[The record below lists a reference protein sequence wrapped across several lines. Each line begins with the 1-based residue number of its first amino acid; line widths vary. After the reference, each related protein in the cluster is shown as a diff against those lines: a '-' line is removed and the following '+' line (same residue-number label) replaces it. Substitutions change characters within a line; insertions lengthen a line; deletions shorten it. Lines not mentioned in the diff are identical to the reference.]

1 MEAGVQVLKQVI
13 RAGAFA
19 AALGFAS
26 PSSAQYQEVYVV
38 SVRPGSEAAFEKVF
52 GSLREAADKT
62 DGSLEWLVFEVVTG
76 KTAPTYRIV
85 VPFAAWEQRDR
96 WRGARQL
103 LSAAF
108 GADAGGRLWSRAHE
122 GVESIETEVWQ
133 ALPDSDSHPRSEV
146 ANFYEVYVREV
157 RAGTEREIRDLHRKF
172 KQAYDVAPSRPSV
185 ARSVLVYGRN
195 QGLVFRRASAFDRWA
210 DLDNAEARAILSSH
224 FGAEASRAMVDTVR
238 AAAVW
243 TDHFVTALRR
253 DLSRI
258 GQE

>member
-1 MEAGVQVLKQVI
+1 MQRVKQVV
-13 RAGAFA
+13 RAGAVA
-19 AALGFAS
+19 VALGCAG
-26 PSSAQYQEVYVV
+26 PSSAQYQEIYEV
-38 SVRPGSEAAFEKVF
+38 SVRPGSGPAFEKVF

-62 DGSLEWLVFEVVTG
+62 DSSMEWMVFEVVTG
-76 KTAPTYRIV
+76 KPAPTYRIV
-85 VPFAAWEQRDR
+85 VPFAAWEERDR

-108 GADAGGRLWSRAHE
+108 GEDAATRLWSSAHE

-133 ALPDSDSHPRSEV
+133 ALPDSDSHPRTEV
-146 ANFYEVYVREV
+146 ANLYEVYVREV

-185 ARSVLVYGRN
+185 SRSVLVYGRN

-243 TDHFVTALRR
+243 TDHFVSALRR
-253 DLSRI
+253 DLSRM